1 MAFEG
6 LESSLQRC
14 KGSHCAFVYMRGV
27 EYPVYAKVVKDLDV
41 HVYPK
46 TKKGADGTK
55 PGCVFF
61 ASNSLLYMPAFF
73 DFSCYPSFRN
83 NLIFS
88 KFWIGFH
95 RARVQ
100 FSAEVRLLN
109 VLSRLT
115 VFLESPSFS
124 F

>member
-1 MAFEG
+1 
-6 LESSLQRC
+6 
-14 KGSHCAFVYMRGV
+14 MRGF

-88 KFWIGFH
+88 KFWIGSH
-95 RARVQ
+95 RARIQV
-100 FSAEVRLLN
+100 SAEVRLLN
-109 VLSRLT
+109 ILSRLT
-115 VFLESPSFS
+115 FF
-124 F
+124 

>member
-1 MAFEG
+1 M
-6 LESSLQRC
+6 
-14 KGSHCAFVYMRGV
+14 
-27 EYPVYAKVVKDLDV
+27 
-41 HVYPK
+41 YPK

-83 NLIFS
+83 NLGFS
-88 KFWIGFH
+88 EFRIGSH

-100 FSAEVRLLN
+100 VSAEVRLLN
-109 VLSRLT
+109 ILSRLT
-115 VFLESPSFS
+115 FFLESPSFS

>member
-14 KGSHCAFVYMRGV
+14 KGNHCAFVYMRGF

-46 TKKGADGTK
+46 IKKGADGTK

-88 KFWIGFH
+88 KFWIGSH

>member
-1 MAFEG
+1 MCIPK
-6 LESSLQRC
+6 QR
-14 KGSHCAFVYMRGV
+14 KAQTARNPAVF
-27 EYPVYAKVVKDLDV
+27 
-41 HVYPK
+41 
-46 TKKGADGTK
+46 
-55 PGCVFF
+55 FF

-115 VFLESPSFS
+115 VF
-124 F
+124 